1 MSKWRYRCPEGH
13 TSLRT
18 RITKPGYWC
27 TTCQRPYE
35 GEPVDMKQEAMAD
48 A

>member
-13 TSLRT
+13 TSLKNRLD
-18 RITKPGYWC
+18 GYRC
-27 TTCQRPYE
+27 TTCKITYS
-35 GEPVDMKQEAMAD
+35 GAPVDMKREGLAD